1 MNVVTKVV
9 VGCVAL
15 TAVVACCSFLGLGMG
30 SMAREATSTIVDQRL
45 VELGL
50 LDEAHTSFVAAR
62 QIESDFLLSR
72 RKEAIAEHAT
82 ALEQFGKVVGELSQR
97 LHDDASKKATTE
109 CLAETRSYS
118 ASFAKLAAAYETRG
132 LDEKSGCEGDMRTAA
147 HTVEQLAKDL
157 DRQDLTVVY
166 LMIRRHE
173 KDYLLRSRD
182 SYVDKAKQAITQFKE
197 LARAGGLDAQQ
208 LARVDSN
215 WKEYEDAFVALAQSV
230 AAIETARAE
239 CTEATKLTEAAAQA
253 MTDSVKAAIQSD
265 CAAIDQ
271 ALAAS
276 AMRMR
281 VITGVGALIAVAMAF
296 WLVRSVRRPM
306 GAMTRALDSVFA
318 DDRFNLQVRFDAHQR
333 DEFGRL
339 GVAMNHL
346 FEKVSET
353 VRNIRAAS
361 QELELGANDVR
372 KSSESLANAASGQA
386 ASVEEVSAAVT
397 ELSSSMRENHGNVE
411 RANGLSV
418 AACDAA
424 QRGGTAMARLGTAMD
439 RMRVSSTEIER
450 VLSTIDEIA
459 FQTNLLALNAAVE
472 AARAGD
478 AGKGFAVVAEEV
490 RTLAQRSAEAARNS
504 KKMVDESIESVRNS
518 VHETQQVTEVF
529 SDIDKGI
536 RDVRGILEQVTGA
549 SEEQTRGLNQISSV
563 SETVD
568 QNAQSTAAQSEEL
581 SAAATCSAD
590 SAVGLRRMV
599 AQFEV

>member
-15 TAVVACCSFLGLGMG
+15 TAVVACCSLLGLGMG
-30 SMAREATSTIVDQRL
+30 SLAREATATIVDQRL
-45 VELGL
+45 VELRL
-50 LDEAHTSFVAAR
+50 LDEARGSFASAR
-62 QIESDFLLSR
+62 QIEGDFLLNR
-72 RKEAIAEHAT
+72 RQEDIAAHAA
-82 ALEQFGKVVGELSQR
+82 ALGQFEKLVGELGAR
-97 LHDDASKKATTE
+97 LHDDASRKATAD
-109 CLAETRSYS
+109 CLAKTSAYS
-118 ASFAKLAAAYETRG
+118 TSFATLASAYVTRG
-132 LDEKSGCEGDMRTAA
+132 LDETLGCEGEMRNAA
-147 HTVEQLAKDL
+147 HAVEQLAKDL
-157 DRQDLTVVY
+157 DRQDLTVIY
-166 LMIRRHE
+166 LSIRRHE
-173 KDYLLRSRD
+173 KDFMLRGRD
-182 SYVDKAKQAITQFKE
+182 SYVEKAMKAVAQFKQV
-197 LARAGGLDAQQ
+197 ARSGGLDEQQ
-208 LARVDSN
+208 LERVESN
-215 WKEYEDAFVALAQSV
+215 WRGYEDAFAALAKSV
-230 AAIETARAE
+230 AAIGAARAE
-239 CTEATKLTEAAAQA
+239 CDAATKLTEAAAQA
-253 MTDSVKAAIQSD
+253 MTDSVQAAISTD
-265 CAAIDQ
+265 CREIDR
-271 ALAAS
+271 ALGAS
-276 AMRMR
+276 AMRMG
-281 VITGVGALIAVAMAF
+281 ILTGLGILAALGMAF

-306 GAMTRALDSVFA
+306 ASMLQTLGTVFA
-318 DDRFNLQVRFDAHQR
+318 GDRFNLKVEFEAHDR

-339 GVAMNHL
+339 GTSMNHL

-418 AACDAA
+418 SACDAA
-424 QRGGTAMARLGTAMD
+424 QRGGTAMERLGAAMD

-504 KKMVDESIESVRNS
+504 KKMVDDSIESVRNS

-529 SDIDKGI
+529 RDIDKGI
-536 RDVRGILEQVTGA
+536 RDVRSILEQVTGA

-568 QNAQSTAAQSEEL
+568 QNAQSTAAQSEQL

-590 SAVGLRRMV
+590 SALGLRRMV